1 MWIEIFKKGN
11 HTDSSGNSKS
21 YTDED
26 IKMIVANY
34 NKKVQESD
42 SFEAPI
48 VKGHPG
54 SDEPAYGWVEKLQ
67 KKGDLI
73 LAKLKDVTPEL
84 MKEIR
89 DGRFKKVSVALYSD
103 LMLRH
108 VGLLGAMPPAIKGL
122 KNVAFTENKYS
133 EINQEFDNGLNLD
146 NKFSEEL
153 NEMILFNADLKNKYD
168 ELIIEKNNL
177 KNEINKIKYDEF
189 INNIQNKLHIN
200 KQVSENIF
208 SFFEELN
215 EADKSNNLI
224 NKFQNILLNI
234 ENNNLNTSYY
244 DKLNTSQDN
253 TFSELNNVN
262 KDRLKLHEQTIEI
275 LNNNPT
281 LNYEEALLLVK

>member
-34 NKKVQESD
+34 NNKVQESD

-54 SDEPAYGWVEKLQ
+54 SDEPAFGWVERLQ

-153 NEMILFNADLKNKYD
+153 NEMILFNSDLKSKYD

-177 KNEINKIKYDEF
+177 KKEINKIKYDEF
-189 INNIQNKLHIN
+189 ILNIQDKLHIN
-200 KQVSENIF
+200 KQVSESIY
-208 SFFEELN
+208 SLFEELN
-215 EADKSNNLI
+215 EAYKSNNLI

-262 KDRLKLHEQTIEI
+262 KQLPQLPSQTI
-275 LNNNPT
+275 
-281 LNYEEALLLVK
+281 